1 MSKRSKRKKAA
12 KSRKQRS
19 QCSKPVLQLSWDAF
33 KQIAET
39 IGQHPAET
47 GGVFGGPEAEERIT
61 SFHFDNSA
69 RISSVTYS
77 PDHVFLNHLF
87 KEHWNP
93 SGLRLKG
100 FVHSHP
106 GRSCTPSGGDEI
118 YAANILKAIKDL
130 GMLWLPIVNTIPD
143 TGAFTITPWV
153 AKMQGERLTVIR
165 ASIRIIGIPDRM
177 VPRLF
182 GQDMRPMLSG
192 TIPLDH
198 IHIVPSATLAT
209 KGSREIN
216 EDSECPCPTCGGT
229 GRVCKAHRAIRL
241 QAMKPRTNF
250 RKPSTKLQP
259 TTHHETVH

>member
-1 MSKRSKRKKAA
+1 MSKRTKRKKLI
-12 KSRKQRS
+12 KSRNQRR
-19 QCSKPVLQLSWDAF
+19 QCSTPVLQLSWDAF

-47 GGVFGGPEAEERIT
+47 GGAFGGPEAEERIT

-153 AKMQGERLTVIR
+153 AKMEREALTVVR
-165 ASIRIIGIPDRM
+165 ASIRIIRLPDRA

-182 GQDMRPMLSG
+182 GQDMHPMLSG
-192 TIPLDH
+192 GSALDH
-198 IHIVPSATLAT
+198 IHIVPSAAIEIN
-209 KGSREIN
+209 GSRELQG
-216 EDSECPCPTCGGT
+216 DTDCLCPTCGGT
-229 GRVCKAHRAIRL
+229 GRVNMPQRKASETIR
-241 QAMKPRTNF
+241 

-259 TTHHETVH
+259 HTHHETVH